1 MRTGWPTSG
10 YTTSFIGFAPAD
22 DPQFVVAVTLQ
33 KPALDNPSGSGLCG
47 PIFTEVMSYA
57 LQSYQVP
64 PTGTTAPGLPLTFDG
79 STQGAA
85 GVISDS
91 KPNG

>member
-1 MRTGWPTSG
+1 M
-10 YTTSFIGFAPAD
+10 
-22 DPQFVVAVTLQ
+22 Q

-64 PTGTTAPGLPLTFDG
+64 PTGATPPGLPLLFDG
-79 STQGAA
+79 TATGAPR
-85 GVISDS
+85 VISDS